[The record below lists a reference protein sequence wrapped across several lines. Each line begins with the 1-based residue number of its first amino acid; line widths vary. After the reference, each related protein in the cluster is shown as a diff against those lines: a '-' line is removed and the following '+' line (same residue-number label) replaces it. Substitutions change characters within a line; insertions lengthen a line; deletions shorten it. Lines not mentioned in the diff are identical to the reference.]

1 VSHGILSLLARLERF
16 GKLAENAALV
26 VLLGSLV
33 LLAVGQIILREVF
46 ETGFF
51 RADELIKLLVLW
63 LAMVGS
69 IAATRD
75 NRHSLAG
82 LAIPAA
88 GNRIRRYGVNRCASV
103 DCTRHCAGRVCID
116 ELPVC
121 CFCHTRNL
129 PDGDGQEEA
138 GDFMIA
144 LTVILALLA
153 ILGAPLFAVIATSAM
168 LGFQRDET
176 DLMNIAL
183 EVLSIADL
191 PFLAAIPLF
200 TFAGYLLS
208 ESNAPRRLVRLT
220 DALLGWMPGGLALVS
235 LAACAFFTAFTG
247 ASGVTII
254 ALGAILYPAL
264 QQDGYPD
271 KFNLGLVTSSGSLG
285 LLFAPSLPLILY
297 GVIAEVSI
305 DYLFLAGILPGLLML
320 VMLSGWSLFVSRSSP
335 KVLQKFSMR
344 EFGRAVRETAWEIP
358 LPLVVLGGIYSGFLA
373 VSEAA
378 AITALY
384 VFVVE
389 VLIHREIRFSELP
402 RIIRESMV
410 LVGGILAILGVSLAS
425 TNYMISAGVPQELLA
440 SVSGLVSSQTT
451 FLVLLLVFLLVLG
464 ALIDI
469 FSAIVLVVPL
479 ILPIAAAYN
488 VDPVHLGIVFL
499 AAMQLGYMTPPVGL
513 NLFIASYRFE
523 KPIMHVYSAT
533 FPFLVILMLSVLVI
547 TFWPGLSLFLVPG

>member
-1 VSHGILSLLARLERF
+1 
-16 GKLAENAALV
+16 
-26 VLLGSLV
+26 
-33 LLAVGQIILREVF
+33 
-46 ETGFF
+46 
-51 RADELIKLLVLW
+51 
-63 LAMVGS
+63 
-69 IAATRD
+69 
-75 NRHSLAG
+75 
-82 LAIPAA
+82 
-88 GNRIRRYGVNRCASV
+88 
-103 DCTRHCAGRVCID
+103 
-116 ELPVC
+116 
-121 CFCHTRNL
+121 
-129 PDGDGQEEA
+129 
-138 GDFMIA
+138 MIA

-168 LGFQRDET
+168 LGFYRDET

-208 ESNAPRRLVRLT
+208 ESNAPQRLVRLT

-264 QQDGYPD
+264 KQDGYPD

-305 DYLFLAGILPGLLML
+305 DYLFLAGILPGMLML
-320 VMLSGWSLFVSRSSP
+320 VMLSGWSLWVSRSSP

-384 VFVVE
+384 VFIVE
-389 VLIHREIRFSELP
+389 VLIHREIRLSELP

-440 SVSGLVSSQTT
+440 SVSGWVSSQTS
-451 FLVLLLVFLLVLG
+451 FLVLLLLFLLVLG

-479 ILPIAAAYN
+479 MLPVATQFDI
-488 VDPVHLGIVFL
+488 DPIHLGIVFL
-499 AAMQLGYMTPPVGL
+499 AAMELGYLTPPVGL
-513 NLFIASYRFE
+513 NLFISSHRFDKDVTE
-523 KPIMHVYSAT
+523 IYWAT
-533 FPFLVILMLSVLVI
+533 LPFLLVLFVSVVII
-547 TFWPGLSLFLVPG
+547 AFWPALSLVFVE